1 MIPAVQPN
9 PSLLAPVVGRSG
21 AGPTVPNGHKADRG
35 RLRGS
40 SDLPKDRSA
49 GQPPR
54 LRAVPHTGPGP
65 DGRMLRVIGT
75 RPSPRQME
83 VLMTNRRELIADRLE
98 QSRFPLSL
106 VLAATVIAAN
116 LASAVMSLVLA
127 G

>member
-1 MIPAVQPN
+1 
-9 PSLLAPVVGRSG
+9 
-21 AGPTVPNGHKADRG
+21 
-35 RLRGS
+35 
-40 SDLPKDRSA
+40 
-49 GQPPR
+49 
-54 LRAVPHTGPGP
+54 
-65 DGRMLRVIGT
+65 
-75 RPSPRQME
+75 ME